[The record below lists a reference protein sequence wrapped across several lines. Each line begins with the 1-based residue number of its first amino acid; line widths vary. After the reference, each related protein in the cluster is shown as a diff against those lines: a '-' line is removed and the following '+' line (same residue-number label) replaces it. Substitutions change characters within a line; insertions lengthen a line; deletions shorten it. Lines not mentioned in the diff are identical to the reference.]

1 MRESGNSAPATEPA
15 GTASNVS
22 EDQRQKT
29 LLKTGA
35 LQTAIMNSANFSS
48 IATDERGIIQIFNL
62 GAEHM
67 LGYAAGEVVNRITPA
82 DISDP
87 QELVARALALSIEL
101 DTPIAPGFEAMV
113 FTARRSIEDVYELTY
128 IRKDGSRLPAVV
140 SVTALQ
146 DVPDA
151 ILGFAQHREGQAGF
165 VHDLTKP
172 IKTGELM
179 DAIDLALA
187 CARAASQPQA
197 NE

>member
-1 MRESGNSAPATEPA
+1 
-15 GTASNVS
+15 
-22 EDQRQKT
+22 
-29 LLKTGA
+29 
-35 LQTAIMNSANFSS
+35 
-48 IATDERGIIQIFNL
+48 
-62 GAEHM
+62 M
-67 LGYAAGEVVNRITPA
+67 LGYAAGELVNHIAPA

-113 FTARRSIEDVYELTY
+113 FKARRSIEDVYELTY

-165 VHDLTKP
+165 FHDLTKP

-187 CARAASQPQA
+187 CACAASQPQA